1 MSAIASAFSQFATMP
16 TGQSERTNVVVTAKR
31 ALELYKEAHISLDV
45 ADENLYAQLDS
56 TQLVRVVNN
65 LLSNALQATNDI
77 ANPKIE
83 VRIDADTNWLT
94 FEVCDNGKGISEE
107 VRERIFEPMFTTK
120 TSGMGLGLSMVKSI
134 VETYGGTVDFD
145 SDPNRRTC
153 FKLRFPRVS

>member
-1 MSAIASAFSQFATMP
+1 
-16 TGQSERTNVVVTAKR
+16 
-31 ALELYKEAHISLDV
+31 LELYKEAPISLEV
-45 ADENLYAQLDS
+45 SDENLYARLDS

-77 ANPKIE
+77 ANPKID
-83 VRIDADTNWLT
+83 VRIYADTKWVS
-94 FEVCDNGKGISEE
+94 FEVCDNGKGVSEE

-134 VETYGGTVDFD
+134 VETYGGTVNFD

>member
-1 MSAIASAFSQFATMP
+1 MSAIASAFSQFATMT

-31 ALELYKEAHISLDV
+31 ALELYKEAYISLDV

-77 ANPKIE
+77 ANPKID

-94 FEVCDNGKGISEE
+94 FEVCDNGKGY
-107 VRERIFEPMFTTK
+107 F
-120 TSGMGLGLSMVKSI
+120 
-134 VETYGGTVDFD
+134 
-145 SDPNRRTC
+145 
-153 FKLRFPRVS
+153 